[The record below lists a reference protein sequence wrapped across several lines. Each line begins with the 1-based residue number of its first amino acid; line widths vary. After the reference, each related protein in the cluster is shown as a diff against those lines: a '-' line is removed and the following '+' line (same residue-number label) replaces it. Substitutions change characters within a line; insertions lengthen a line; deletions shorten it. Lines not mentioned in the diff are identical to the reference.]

1 MKKNRL
7 GLLLA
12 LVAFATPA
20 FADDI
25 SWTYAEAYLQYV
37 DPKAASSDNGYH
49 VEASLGLPL
58 GFHAIGRWEKAELGS
73 GEGDLTGSNIGLGW
87 HLGLGDTLMGF
98 AEVSYTDREAGIFDE
113 DGYTVNVGV
122 RVSPLDRWE
131 FGGRVGYR
139 DLEENLAGGYGEAYL
154 LWKVFGPF
162 GITAR
167 AELAEDA
174 NRFGVGARFSF

>member
-12 LVAFATPA
+12 LVAFTTPA

-37 DPKAASSDNGYH
+37 DPKAASSDSGYH

-73 GEGDLTGSNIGLGW
+73 G
-87 HLGLGDTLMGF
+87 
-98 AEVSYTDREAGIFDE
+98 
-113 DGYTVNVGV
+113 
-122 RVSPLDRWE
+122 
-131 FGGRVGYR
+131 
-139 DLEENLAGGYGEAYL
+139 L
-154 LWKVFGPF
+154 LRSATRIAKPESSMK
-162 GITAR
+162 TATR
-167 AELAEDA
+167 
-174 NRFGVGARFSF
+174 